1 MTTRT
6 VQFWGQGYSTPPAAG
21 FTLTPCTVT
30 ATFNG
35 NTVFS
40 GTIPTLESSN
50 IERLPDQ
57 QVLLFSCDIPL
68 NTTSTE
74 YVEMVCNLTGDIVFL
89 EQVYLNYCTVAPAG
103 PPNGTSSGPDGF
115 LPTGTD
121 PRSNVT
127 VTGGTTNT
135 PPDPRV
141 PPAVGAWGYEI
152 DVDSGGSAVFSC
164 TLEIPAGSDVPV
176 FTP

>member
-6 VQFWGQGYSTPPAAG
+6 VQFWGQGYNTPPAAG

-30 ATFNG
+30 ATFDG

-40 GTIPTLESSN
+40 GSIPTLESSD

-74 YVEMVCNLTGDIVFL
+74 YVEMVCNMTGDAIFL
-89 EQVYLNYCTVAPAG
+89 EQVYLNYCTVAPVY
-103 PPNGTSSGPDGF
+103 PTGTSSGPDGF
-115 LPTGTD
+115 LPTGID

-127 VTGGTTNT
+127 VTGGTINM
-135 PPDPRV
+135 PPDPQV
-141 PPAVGAWGYEI
+141 PPGSWGYSI
-152 DVDSGGSAVFSC
+152 DVDSGGSAIFSC
-164 TLEIPAGSDVPV
+164 TLEIPAGSDLP
-176 FTP
+176 PA